1 MTKVS
6 NLFLQKKQ
14 TYGSKIREV
23 SEENQQE
30 YLTKK
35 VQQFCA
41 KTSSLR
47 NSSQEL
53 FHGVFHSL
61 ENNFVT

>member
-14 TYGSKIREV
+14 IYGSKIREV

-30 YLTKK
+30 YLTKNPAVLSK
-35 VQQFCA
+35 NVQPEEQFSG
-41 KTSSLR
+41 TVPWS
-47 NSSQEL
+47 
-53 FHGVFHSL
+53 VP
-61 ENNFVT
+61 